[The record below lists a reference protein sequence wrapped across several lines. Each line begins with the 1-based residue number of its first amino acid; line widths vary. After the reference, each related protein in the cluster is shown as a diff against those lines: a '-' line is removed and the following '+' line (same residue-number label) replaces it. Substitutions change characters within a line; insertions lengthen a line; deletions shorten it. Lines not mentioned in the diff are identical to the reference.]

1 MAFKGF
7 PCLTLCDEIHAW
19 FNRNAK
25 ASSRRIFLFHCWKS
39 EFKATKNISSKPF
52 SFPQEKSIK
61 IDTIC
66 LKLIKK
72 HEFKPQ
78 TSTLLPCTSK
88 HSHSS
93 PFFLCHQMKLKNHC
107 ELKSGSSPCGLS
119 GVKHAMYLKINKHAY
134 RAIPPKSRDFYI
146 TWGSQQ
152 DLLFLIILSSA
163 I

>member
-1 MAFKGF
+1 MHGSTEMQKPDLEEFFFFTAEKV
-7 PCLTLCDEIHAW
+7 
-19 FNRNAK
+19 
-25 ASSRRIFLFHCWKS
+25 SSKPQTIFQ
-39 EFKATKNISSKPF
+39 AKPF

-93 PFFLCHQMKLKNHC
+93 PFFPCHQMKLKNHC

-119 GVKHAMYLKINKHAY
+119 GVKHAMYLRINKHAY